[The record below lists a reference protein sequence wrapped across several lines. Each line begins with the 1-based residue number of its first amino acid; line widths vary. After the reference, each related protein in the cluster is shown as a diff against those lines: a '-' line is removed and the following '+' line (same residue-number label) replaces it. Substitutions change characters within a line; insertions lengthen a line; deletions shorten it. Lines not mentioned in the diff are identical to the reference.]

1 MIYVLGNRRKEP
13 NCTRFCVYLSC
24 FAYIA
29 CYSME
34 AEGPRSAQVSFVGG
48 VIRKNALALGPSLSH
63 LGNLRSP
70 SSLPASSR
78 LARGRAGPPDLSSS
92 LFALGSASKVGGVG
106 TSSARARMEGSS
118 GAGTS

>member
-63 LGNLRSP
+63 LGNLRRSP
-70 SSLPASSR
+70 GCGGSVHWTYHIVMGIRPSVDEMLVYR
-78 LARGRAGPPDLSSS
+78 
-92 LFALGSASKVGGVG
+92 ALGATRSDGNCA
-106 TSSARARMEGSS
+106 ALA
-118 GAGTS
+118 